1 MASIAPV
8 RVPSCS
14 RNSSRMRALSR
25 WMWPYMKAGRRSLPA
40 ASSAAGLPAA
50 APGPIAVIRS
60 PSTTMSA
67 TSPPG
72 RKTSRKVHTGGYHS
86 AGTPVGGPGRNA
98 RGCVMAV
105 ASVARERDVVYPED
119 RLPWPQTI
127 LMGLQHVM
135 AMFGATVLVPLIL
148 GFNPNTVIFFSG
160 VATLIFLVV
169 TGFKVPSYL
178 GSSFSFIGSVLAVQG
193 AHANHGLAYAG
204 IFMAGVIYLAIGVVV
219 HFVGVNPIRY
229 LLPPVVTGTV
239 VAVIGLAL
247 ASAATGNFAGEP
259 FTAMVTLLAAV
270 GAAVY
275 LRGFP
280 RMLPVLIGIVIGYI
294 VSAVYPPCADAKSA
308 CHIDFNAIGNA
319 SIVGV
324 PAFSFPDFS
333 QFGTTLSLFFF
344 IPVILVAENAGHV
357 YAISGIMKRDLSY
370 MLGRTFMG
378 DGIGTAI
385 SGLLGGAGETTYAE
399 NIGVMGITRVFSIM
413 VFVVA
418 AIFAVLLGFIPIFGA
433 LVRSIPVSV
442 QGGIEMY
449 LFGLI
454 AVIGG
459 KIWVDAKVDFSKR
472 ANLAVAAIPLIIAAG
487 IPATQAIPI
496 HLAGLT
502 LTFNNLGLGALS
514 AIVLYQLLR
523 PGHVRDEENEP
534 AEVVAPG

>member
-1 MASIAPV
+1 MATAY
-8 RVPSCS
+8 
-14 RNSSRMRALSR
+14 A
-25 WMWPYMKAGRRSLPA
+25 
-40 ASSAAGLPAA
+40 
-50 APGPIAVIRS
+50 
-60 PSTTMSA
+60 
-67 TSPPG
+67 
-72 RKTSRKVHTGGYHS
+72 
-86 AGTPVGGPGRNA
+86 
-98 RGCVMAV
+98 
-105 ASVARERDVVYPED
+105 ARERDVVYPED

-160 VATLIFLVV
+160 VATLIFLAV

-178 GSSFSFIGSVLAVQG
+178 GSSFAFIGSVLAVQG
-193 AHANHGLAYAG
+193 SQNPNHGLAYAG
-204 IFMAGVIYLAIGVVV
+204 IVMAGLIYLLIGAVV
-219 HFVGVNPIRY
+219 HFVGINPIRY
-229 LLPPVVTGTV
+229 LLPPIVTGTV

-247 ASAATGNFAGEP
+247 ASAATTNYGLEP
-259 FTAMVTLLAAV
+259 FTATVTLLAAV
-270 GAAVY
+270 GASVY

-280 RMLPVLIGIVIGYI
+280 RMLPVLIGIVVGYI
-294 VSAVYPPCADAKSA
+294 VSAVYPVCSPAKSG
-308 CHIDFNAIGNA
+308 CHVDFASIGQA

-357 YAISGIMKRDLSY
+357 YAISGIMKRDLSH

-378 DGIGTAI
+378 DGIGTTI
-385 SGLLGGAGETTYAE
+385 SGFLGGTGETTYAE
-399 NIGVMGITRVFSIM
+399 NIGVMGVTRVFSVMI
-413 VFVVA
+413 FVVA
-418 AIFAVLLGFIPIFGA
+418 AIFAILLGFIPIFGA

-496 HLAGLT
+496 HIGGLT

-514 AIVLYQLLR
+514 AIVLYQILR
-523 PGHVRDEENEP
+523 PGHVRDKESEP
-534 AEVVAPG
+534 AEVVAR

>member
-1 MASIAPV
+1 
-8 RVPSCS
+8 
-14 RNSSRMRALSR
+14 
-25 WMWPYMKAGRRSLPA
+25 
-40 ASSAAGLPAA
+40 
-50 APGPIAVIRS
+50 
-60 PSTTMSA
+60 
-67 TSPPG
+67 
-72 RKTSRKVHTGGYHS
+72 
-86 AGTPVGGPGRNA
+86 
-98 RGCVMAV
+98 MAV
-105 ASVARERDVVYPED
+105 ATGARERDVVYPED

-193 AHANHGLAYAG
+193 TAGNHGLAYAG
-204 IFMAGVIYLAIGVVV
+204 IVMAGVIYLAIGVIV
-219 HFVGVNPIRY
+219 HFVGINPIRY

-239 VAVIGLAL
+239 VAVIGLSL
-247 ASAATGNFAGEP
+247 ASAATTNFAGEP
-259 FTAMVTLLAAV
+259 FTAMVTLLSAV
-270 GAAVY
+270 AAAVY

-280 RMLPVLIGIVIGYI
+280 RMLPVLIGIVIGYL
-294 VSAVYPPCADAKSA
+294 VSAVYPVCSDAKSA
-308 CHIDFNAIGNA
+308 CHIDFNAISSA
-319 SIVGV
+319 SLVGV
-324 PAFSFPDFS
+324 PTFAFPDFS

-357 YAISGIMKRDLSY
+357 YAISGIMKRDLSP

-378 DGIGTAI
+378 DGIGTTI
-385 SGLLGGAGETTYAE
+385 SGFFGGTGETTYAE

-418 AIFAVLLGFIPIFGA
+418 AIFAILLGFIPIFGA

-487 IPATQAIPI
+487 IPATQAIPL
-496 HLAGLT
+496 HLGGLT

-523 PGHVRDEENEP
+523 PGHVRDVESEP
-534 AEVVAPG
+534 AEVVAPR

>member
-1 MASIAPV
+1 MA
-8 RVPSCS
+8 
-14 RNSSRMRALSR
+14 
-25 WMWPYMKAGRRSLPA
+25 
-40 ASSAAGLPAA
+40 
-50 APGPIAVIRS
+50 
-60 PSTTMSA
+60 
-67 TSPPG
+67 
-72 RKTSRKVHTGGYHS
+72 
-86 AGTPVGGPGRNA
+86 
-98 RGCVMAV
+98 MAV
-105 ASVARERDVVYPED
+105 ATAKPERDVVYPED

-193 AHANHGLAYAG
+193 TSHNHGLAYAG
-204 IFMAGVIYLAIGVVV
+204 IVMAGVIYLIIGVVV

-247 ASAATGNFAGEP
+247 ASAATGNYAGEP
-259 FTAMVTLLAAV
+259 FTATVTLLAAV

-280 RMLPVLIGIVIGYI
+280 RLLPVLIGIVVGYL
-294 VSAVYPPCADAKSA
+294 VSIVYPPCSAAASA
-308 CHIDFNAIGNA
+308 CHIDFSTIGKA
-319 SIVGV
+319 SLVGV

-333 QFGTTLSLFFF
+333 QFGTELSLFFF
-344 IPVILVAENAGHV
+344 
-357 YAISGIMKRDLSY
+357 
-370 MLGRTFMG
+370 
-378 DGIGTAI
+378 
-385 SGLLGGAGETTYAE
+385 
-399 NIGVMGITRVFSIM
+399 
-413 VFVVA
+413 
-418 AIFAVLLGFIPIFGA
+418 
-433 LVRSIPVSV
+433 
-442 QGGIEMY
+442 
-449 LFGLI
+449 I

-459 KIWVDAKVDFSKR
+459 KIWVDARVDFSKR
-472 ANLAVAAIPLIIAAG
+472 ANLAVAAIPLVIAAG

-496 HLAGLT
+496 HLGGLT

-523 PGHVRDEENEP
+523 PGHVRDAESEP
-534 AEVVAPG
+534 AEVVATK

>member
-1 MASIAPV
+1 
-8 RVPSCS
+8 
-14 RNSSRMRALSR
+14 
-25 WMWPYMKAGRRSLPA
+25 
-40 ASSAAGLPAA
+40 
-50 APGPIAVIRS
+50 
-60 PSTTMSA
+60 
-67 TSPPG
+67 
-72 RKTSRKVHTGGYHS
+72 
-86 AGTPVGGPGRNA
+86 
-98 RGCVMAV
+98 MAV
-105 ASVARERDVVYPED
+105 ATGTRERDVVYPED
-119 RLPWPQTI
+119 RLGWPQTI

-160 VATLIFLVV
+160 VATLIFLFV

-193 AHANHGLAYAG
+193 ATNPNHGLAYAG
-204 IFMAGVIYLAIGVVV
+204 IVIAGVIYLAIGAIV
-219 HFVGVNPIRY
+219 HVVGVNPIRF

-247 ASAATGNFAGEP
+247 ASAATGNYAKEP
-259 FTAMVTLLAAV
+259 FTATVTLLAAV

-280 RMLPVLIGIVIGYI
+280 RLLPVLIGVVVGYL
-294 VSAVYPPCADAKSA
+294 VSAVYPVCYDAKSG
-308 CHIDFNAIGNA
+308 CHIDFNAIGQA
-319 SIVGV
+319 SLFGV
-324 PAFSFPDFS
+324 PTFAFPDFS
-333 QFGTTLSLFFF
+333 QFGNELSLFFF

-357 YAISGIMKRDLSY
+357 YAISGIMKRDLSH

-378 DGIGTAI
+378 DGIATTI
-385 SGLLGGAGETTYAE
+385 SGLFGGTGETTYAE
-399 NIGVMGITRVFSIM
+399 NIGVMGVTKVFSIM

-418 AIFAVLLGFIPIFGA
+418 AVFAILLGFIPIFGA

-442 QGGIEMY
+442 QGGITLY

-454 AVIGG
+454 AVIGA

-487 IPATQAIPI
+487 IPAAAGIPI
-496 HLAGLT
+496 NVGFTT
-502 LTFNNLGLGALS
+502 LTFNNLGLGALT

-523 PGHVRDEENEP
+523 PGHMRDTESEP
-534 AEVVAPG
+534 AEVVAKG

>member
-1 MASIAPV
+1 
-8 RVPSCS
+8 
-14 RNSSRMRALSR
+14 
-25 WMWPYMKAGRRSLPA
+25 
-40 ASSAAGLPAA
+40 
-50 APGPIAVIRS
+50 
-60 PSTTMSA
+60 
-67 TSPPG
+67 
-72 RKTSRKVHTGGYHS
+72 
-86 AGTPVGGPGRNA
+86 
-98 RGCVMAV
+98 MAV
-105 ASVARERDVVYPED
+105 ATTARERDVVYPED

-193 AHANHGLAYAG
+193 TSNNHGLAYAG
-204 IFMAGVIYLAIGVVV
+204 IVMAGVIYLIIGLIV

-247 ASAATGNFAGEP
+247 ASAATGNYAGEP
-259 FTAMVTLLAAV
+259 FTATVTLLAAV

-280 RMLPVLIGIVIGYI
+280 RLLPVLIGIIVGYV
-294 VSAVYPPCADAKSA
+294 VSAIYPPCAAVKSA
-308 CHIDFNAIGNA
+308 CHIDFGAIGSA
-319 SIVGV
+319 AIVGY
-324 PAFSFPDFS
+324 PTFAFPDFS

-357 YAISGIMKRDLSY
+357 YAISGIMKRDLSP

-378 DGIGTAI
+378 DGIGTTI
-385 SGLLGGAGETTYAE
+385 SGLLGGTGETTYAE

-418 AIFAVLLGFIPIFGA
+418 AIFAILLGFIPMFGA

-454 AVIGG
+454 AVIGA
-459 KIWVDAKVDFSKR
+459 KIWVDARVDFSKR
-472 ANLAVAAIPLIIAAG
+472 GNLAVAARPD
-487 IPATQAIPI
+487 
-496 HLAGLT
+496 HT
-502 LTFNNLGLGALS
+502 LTASSGECGRAS
-514 AIVLYQLLR
+514 TT
-523 PGHVRDEENEP
+523 
-534 AEVVAPG
+534 

>member
-1 MASIAPV
+1 
-8 RVPSCS
+8 
-14 RNSSRMRALSR
+14 
-25 WMWPYMKAGRRSLPA
+25 
-40 ASSAAGLPAA
+40 
-50 APGPIAVIRS
+50 
-60 PSTTMSA
+60 
-67 TSPPG
+67 
-72 RKTSRKVHTGGYHS
+72 
-86 AGTPVGGPGRNA
+86 
-98 RGCVMAV
+98 MAV
-105 ASVARERDVVYPED
+105 AVSKRERDVVYPED
-119 RLPWPQTI
+119 RLGWPQTI

-160 VATLIFLVV
+160 VATLIFLVI

-193 AHANHGLAYAG
+193 TTHNHGLAYAG
-204 IFMAGVIYLAIGVVV
+204 IVMAGVIYLIIGVVV
-219 HFVGVNPIRY
+219 HFLGVNPIRY

-247 ASAATGNFAGEP
+247 ASAATGNYAGEP
-259 FTAMVTLLAAV
+259 FTATVTLLAAV
-270 GAAVY
+270 AAAVY

-280 RMLPVLIGIVIGYI
+280 RLLPVLIGIVVGYL
-294 VSAVYPPCADAKSA
+294 VSIFYPPCAAARSA
-308 CHIDFNAIGNA
+308 CHIDFNAIGQA

-357 YAISGIMKRDLSY
+357 YAISGIMKRDLSP
-370 MLGRTFMG
+370 MLGRTFIG
-378 DGIGTAI
+378 DGLGTTI
-385 SGLLGGAGETTYAE
+385 SGLLGGTGETTYAE

-418 AIFAVLLGFIPIFGA
+418 AVFAILLGF
-433 LVRSIPVSV
+433 
-442 QGGIEMY
+442 
-449 LFGLI
+449 I

-487 IPATQAIPI
+487 ISATTPIPI
-496 HLAGLT
+496 HIFGLT
-502 LTFNNLGLGALS
+502 LVFNNLGLGALS

-523 PGHVRDEENEP
+523 PGHITDKESEP
-534 AEVVAPG
+534 AEVVSGP

>member
-1 MASIAPV
+1 
-8 RVPSCS
+8 
-14 RNSSRMRALSR
+14 
-25 WMWPYMKAGRRSLPA
+25 
-40 ASSAAGLPAA
+40 
-50 APGPIAVIRS
+50 
-60 PSTTMSA
+60 
-67 TSPPG
+67 
-72 RKTSRKVHTGGYHS
+72 
-86 AGTPVGGPGRNA
+86 
-98 RGCVMAV
+98 MAV
-105 ASVARERDVVYPED
+105 ATTAHEKDVIYPEQ
-119 RLPWPQTI
+119 RLAWPQTI

-193 AHANHGLAYAG
+193 STHNHGLAYAG
-204 IFMAGVIYLAIGVVV
+204 IVMAGVIYLIIGVVV

-247 ASAATGNFAGEP
+247 ASAATGNYAGEP
-259 FTAMVTLLAAV
+259 FTATVTLLAAV

-280 RMLPVLIGIVIGYI
+280 RLLPVLIGIVVGYI
-294 VSAVYPPCADAKSA
+294 VAAVYPPCQDAKSA
-308 CHIDFNAIGNA
+308 CHIDWGAIGHA

-324 PAFSFPDFS
+324 PTFSFPDFS
-333 QFGTTLSLFFF
+333 QFGSTLSLFFF

-357 YAISGIMKRDLSY
+357 YAISGIMKRDLSP

-378 DGIGTAI
+378 DGLATTI
-385 SGLLGGAGETTYAE
+385 SGLFGGTGETTYAE

-418 AIFAVLLGFIPIFGA
+418 ALFAILLGFIPIFGA

-442 QGGIEMY
+442 QGGIEIY

-487 IPATQAIPI
+487 ISATTPIPI
-496 HLAGLT
+496 HVFGLT
-502 LTFNNLGLGALS
+502 LVFNNLGLGALS

-523 PGHVRDEENEP
+523 PGHITDTESEP
-534 AEVVAPG
+534 AEVVSGPPPKR

>member
-1 MASIAPV
+1 
-8 RVPSCS
+8 
-14 RNSSRMRALSR
+14 
-25 WMWPYMKAGRRSLPA
+25 
-40 ASSAAGLPAA
+40 
-50 APGPIAVIRS
+50 
-60 PSTTMSA
+60 
-67 TSPPG
+67 
-72 RKTSRKVHTGGYHS
+72 
-86 AGTPVGGPGRNA
+86 
-98 RGCVMAV
+98 MAV
-105 ASVARERDVVYPED
+105 ATGARERDVVYPED

-193 AHANHGLAYAG
+193 TSHNHGLAYAG
-204 IFMAGVIYLAIGVVV
+204 IVMAGVIYLAIGVIV

-247 ASAATGNFAGEP
+247 ASAATTNYAGEP
-259 FTAMVTLLAAV
+259 FTATVTLLAAV

-280 RMLPVLIGIVIGYI
+280 RLLPVLIGIVIGYL
-294 VSAVYPPCADAKSA
+294 VSAVYPACSSATSA

-324 PAFSFPDFS
+324 PTFAFPDFS

-357 YAISGIMKRDLSY
+357 YAISGIMKRDLSP
-370 MLGRTFMG
+370 MLGRTFIG
-378 DGIGTAI
+378 DGIGTTI
-385 SGLLGGAGETTYAE
+385 SGLLGGTGETTYAE

-413 VFVVA
+413 VFVSA
-418 AIFAVLLGFIPIFGA
+418 G
-433 LVRSIPVSV
+433 VRH
-442 QGGIEMY
+442 
-449 LFGLI
+449 
-454 AVIGG
+454 
-459 KIWVDAKVDFSKR
+459 
-472 ANLAVAAIPLIIAAG
+472 AVAAHDRHCGVPSLVGVPVADAC
-487 IPATQAIPI
+487 
-496 HLAGLT
+496 
-502 LTFNNLGLGALS
+502 S
-514 AIVLYQLLR
+514 
-523 PGHVRDEENEP
+523 PGHLGEAVVGRFSRLGVAVRV
-534 AEVVAPG
+534 AEDKVVVVPVVERRLARAPWPGVPGGRLARRSLAWGVLASASTSV